1 MIENQV
7 HTPDSPIH
15 PDAFAHMVGTVRTD
29 PATGLKYTV
38 TRVLFKGA
46 SRFHAAS
53 VTVQGEIIESAPR
66 PGHPN
71 ATMLGAFAAEGFYS
85 NPPVPVEPMPV
96 MIENQTDTPRVLT
109 DSEISISQID
119 TAVADRAPVK
129 ISERNAWAPGIKG
142 ILLGYRDLYDNV
154 KVGFVD
160 ESGQYT
166 GEFTTVSRSM
176 VELIAETNAVR
187 ASADT
192 PCVLTDSDIN
202 ACHVGSTVT
211 VVADASPYDG
221 VKAVSYT
228 GTLVKLTDN
237 RAYVRREGCKTA
249 RPFVRG
255 LRFRYLLHA
264 DV

>member
-7 HTPDSPIH
+7 HTPDSPLH

-109 DSEISISQID
+109 DS
-119 TAVADRAPVK
+119 
-129 ISERNAWAPGIKG
+129 
-142 ILLGYRDLYDNV
+142 
-154 KVGFVD
+154 
-160 ESGQYT
+160 
-166 GEFTTVSRSM
+166 
-176 VELIAETNAVR
+176 
-187 ASADT
+187 
-192 PCVLTDSDIN
+192 DIN

-228 GTLVKLTDN
+228 GTLVKVTDT

-255 LRFRYLLHA
+255 PRFRYLLHA